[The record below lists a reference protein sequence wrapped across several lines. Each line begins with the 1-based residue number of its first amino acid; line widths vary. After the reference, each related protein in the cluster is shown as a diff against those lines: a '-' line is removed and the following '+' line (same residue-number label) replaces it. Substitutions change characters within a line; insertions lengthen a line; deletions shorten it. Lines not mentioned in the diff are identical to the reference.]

1 MAPTSNSAKAMQH
14 NRPRPT
20 VPKPIVPAIPLP
32 YIQKRQQQLA
42 ARENAKEEAAQT
54 HVVEQQSSPA
64 PSLPETAPAAT
75 VNGPSD
81 THSTEKSEEGDG
93 AAGQALA
100 RDQLKPTILV
110 HERGELRGVSNQE
123 ESEASVQEKASG
135 KQRIYNLHRG
145 VLKHLITGNRQSTR
159 DTLDTL

>member
-54 HVVEQQSSPA
+54 QVVEQQSSPA
-64 PSLPETAPAAT
+64 PSLPETAPAT

-93 AAGQALA
+93 AAGKALA
-100 RDQLKPTILV
+100 RDEVKPTIPV
-110 HERGELRGVSNQE
+110 QERGELRGVSNRE

-135 KQRIYNLHRG
+135 KQRISYLHRG
-145 VLKHLITGNRQSTR
+145 VLKHLITGNRQST
-159 DTLDTL
+159 